1 MKQNFTTYQRTNWW
15 YYFRDDCHPTVCIKL
30 SSIP

>member
-15 YYFRDDCHPTVCIKL
+15 YYFRDDCHPTV
-30 SSIP
+30 